1 LVVGVA
7 GSYCAG
13 KNAVVSILLEQ
24 GFRPIDVD
32 RVGHEVLREPA
43 VRRRVVEGFGAEVL
57 GADGEVDRRLLG
69 RRVFARRA
77 ALRRLEAVV
86 HPQMVERVRAELSR
100 EGGRVVINAAL
111 LFRMGLDRLCDLV
124 LCVRA
129 PLRARLARARA
140 RDGLG
145 AWQTLRRLAA
155 QRGICPK
162 LNAAGV
168 DIYYVD
174 NDGGLDALRERTLA
188 ILREKGLRL

>member
-1 LVVGVA
+1 VLGVA
-7 GSYCAG
+7 GPYCAG
-13 KNAVVSILLEQ
+13 KNAVISILLEQ
-24 GFRPIDVD
+24 GFRQIDVD

-43 VRRRVVEGFGAEVL
+43 VRSGVLESFGAGIL
-57 GADGEVDRRLLG
+57 GADGEVDRRALG

-77 ALRRLEAVV
+77 ELRRLESIV
-86 HPQMVERVRAELSR
+86 HPVMVERVREQLAR
-100 EGGRVVINAAL
+100 EEGRVALNAAV
-111 LFRMGLDRLCDLV
+111 LFRMGLDRLCSLV

-129 PLRARLARARA
+129 PLRARLARART

-145 AWQTLRRLAA
+145 TWQALRRLAA

-162 LNAAGV
+162 LNAPGV

-174 NDGGLDALRERTLA
+174 NDGGLEALRERTLA

>member
-1 LVVGVA
+1 MLGVA

-13 KNAVVSILLEQ
+13 KNAVISILLEN
-24 GFRPIDVD
+24 GFRQIDVD

-43 VRRRVVEGFGAEVL
+43 VRSRVSERFGAGVL
-57 GADGEVDRRLLG
+57 GPDGEVDRRALG
-69 RRVFARRA
+69 RWVFARRA
-77 ALRRLEAVV
+77 ALRRLESIV
-86 HPQMVERVRAELSR
+86 HPPMVERVRAQLAR
-100 EGGRVVINAAL
+100 EEGRVAINAAV

-145 AWQTLRRLAA
+145 DWQALRRLAA

-162 LNAAGV
+162 LNAPGV

-174 NDGGLDALRERTLA
+174 NDGGLDALREGTLA